1 MGKRKY
7 PGEEGLTG
15 GWRPRCKEKK
25 PRAIPK
31 SRERTRPR
39 ALCAQS
45 GSCVIS
51 E

>member
-7 PGEEGLTG
+7 PGEEGMTG
-15 GWRPRCKEKK
+15 GWRLRRRDKK
-25 PRAIPK
+25 PRAPST
-31 SRERTRPR
+31 SRARTRPR